1 MNIKFFTAALL
12 VAALSFASCDKKK
25 ETTETE
31 QAVTEL
37 PDTTSAPVTE
47 TPSDSVVATP
57 VAPVTPENKDGDI
70 IEVTGEVT
78 EINQGKDGYT
88 AKLKTADGKAYAATI
103 SIPNLDNPKQYRAS
117 KVGDKITVKGIVT
130 NLESDVLIRVKE
142 LK

>member
-1 MNIKFFTAALL
+1 MNTKVLTMAVLAAALL
-12 VAALSFASCDKKK
+12 FASCNNKKV
-25 ETTETE
+25 TTEETGAIE
-31 QAVTEL
+31 MV
-37 PDTTSAPVTE
+37 DTTTTTVTE
-47 TPSDSVVATP
+47 TSADTIATP
-57 VAPVTPENKDGDI
+57 ASTQEHKDNDI

-103 SIPNLDNPKQYRAS
+103 SIPNLDNPKQYKAS
-117 KVGDKITVKGIVT
+117 KVGDKITVKGVVT

>member
-1 MNIKFFTAALL
+1 MKSKFLTAAI
-12 VAALSFASCDKKK
+12 VVALSFASCNNKK
-25 ETTETE
+25 ETVEETG
-31 QAVTEL
+31 AVEVV
-37 PDTTSAPVTE
+37 DTAV
-47 TPSDSVVATP
+47 TP
-57 VAPVTPENKDGDI
+57 VAEVKGDSTAVSVTTQEHKDDDV

-117 KVGDKITVKGIVT
+117 KVGDKITVKGVVT

>member
-1 MNIKFFTAALL
+1 MKYKILTAA
-12 VAALSFASCDKKK
+12 VVVALSFASCNNKK
-25 ETTETE
+25 ETTEETGAVE
-31 QAVTEL
+31 VVDTTSTPVTEL
-37 PDTTSAPVTE
+37 KA
-47 TPSDSVVATP
+47 DSTATP
-57 VAPVTPENKDGDI
+57 VTTQEHKDDDV

>member
-1 MNIKFFTAALL
+1 MKNKVLALSLL
-12 VAALSFASCDKKK
+12 VAALSFGSCNNKK
-25 ETTETE
+25 ETVEETTATE
-31 QAVTEL
+31 VV
-37 PDTTSAPVTE
+37 DTTTAPVNE
-47 TPSDSVVATP
+47 TAADTTAV
-57 VAPVTPENKDGDI
+57 PVTTQENKDGDS

-88 AKLKTADGKAYAATI
+88 AKLKTADNKSYAATI
-103 SIPNLDNPKQYRAS
+103 SIPNLDNPKQYRAV